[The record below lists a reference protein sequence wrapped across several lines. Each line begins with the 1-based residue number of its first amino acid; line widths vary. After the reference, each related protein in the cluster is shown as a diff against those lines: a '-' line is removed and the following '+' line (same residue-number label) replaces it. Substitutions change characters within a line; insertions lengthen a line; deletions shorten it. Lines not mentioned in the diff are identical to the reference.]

1 MPTHRPFRFGVVAS
15 QAQSADE
22 WIAKARRVESMGFA
36 TLVMPDVLE
45 HVPAVFPALAVAAT
59 ATTRLRV
66 GTYVLA
72 NDYRN
77 PLMTAREASTLDLLS
92 GGRFELGMGA
102 GRPAQTPTTKSSGF
116 HSNRPGAASS
126 GLKKVSGLSKRC
138 SMARRSLR
146 MDSITPCRK
155 ARYFPGPPSS
165 RIHRFSIAG
174 TARRILTL
182 AGREADI
189 VGIGGRPN
197 EAADAVEEKIQW
209 VRDGAGGRF
218 DQIELNANL
227 MAVGDRVHPQALQW
241 LGMDEAEVR
250 RSESPFILL
259 GSAERNG
266 RQARGAPRIARVL
279 LPPRVRKLS
288 RAIRAGCGTAN
299 WSIAERYSP

>member
-1 MPTHRPFRFGVVAS
+1 MPTHRQFRFGVVAS

-22 WIAKARRVESMGFA
+22 WIAKVRRVESMGFA
-36 TLVMPDVLE
+36 TMVMPDVLE
-45 HVPAVFPALAVAAT
+45 HVPAVFPALSVAAT
-59 ATTRLRV
+59 ATTRLRI

-92 GGRFELGMGA
+92 GGRFELGIGA
-102 GRPAQTPTTKSSGF
+102 GRPGSDADYKKLGIPFESPGRRIERLEESLGAIKALFHGETITQNGQHYTLSESTLFPRPAQQP
-116 HSNRPGAASS
+116 H
-126 GLKKVSGLSKRC
+126 
-138 SMARRSLR
+138 
-146 MDSITPCRK
+146 
-155 ARYFPGPPSS
+155 PP
-165 RIHRFSIAG
+165 ILVAG

-218 DQIELNANL
+218 DQLELNANL

-259 GSAERNG
+259 GSADEMADKLEARRESLGFSYLLVSESFLEPFAPVVERLAG
-266 RQARGAPRIARVL
+266 R
-279 LPPRVRKLS
+279 
-288 RAIRAGCGTAN
+288 
-299 WSIAERYSP
+299 